1 MIKLYVSIWWAK
13 AAHSDNYKE
22 VVVLLSCSCWH
33 HRTIPAYQTNFWQIP
48 RRGLIFVET
57 AFFFKKRL
65 TSHFSTECCYII
77 PIKLSN
83 IPVAMAV
90 LNVYCYSLVELQK
103 HTLHPQLSC
112 RLTPLWF
119 VGVLWQKLHLHSKE
133 RVRIFAF
140 VLLFTKRHVGIQ
152 VSKPALEHL
161 LLKNGPLLFSG

>member
-1 MIKLYVSIWWAK
+1 MASSYHPSIPDKL
-13 AAHSDNYKE
+13 
-22 VVVLLSCSCWH
+22 L
-33 HRTIPAYQTNFWQIP
+33 TNSQKRLNICGDSF
-48 RRGLIFVET
+48 
-57 AFFFKKRL
+57 FFFKKRL